1 MKGEPYTYLKI
12 KYTLARILAGVIIV
26 FIFPLL
32 LLLLILVSVDTFSCG
47 LFVQDRVGQYGKL
60 FRIYKFKTIRPVSRK
75 ISSIGAFLRKTK
87 LDELPQLFNILK
99 GEMSFIGPRPD
110 VSGYYDSL
118 KGEDRKLLILKPG
131 LLSEASLEYRNE
143 EYLLNQKENPL
154 KYNDEII
161 FPHKIK
167 LNLEYLERV
176 SFKEDIRI
184 LLKTC
189 GIFFNK

>member
-1 MKGEPYTYLKI
+1 MKGEQHAYLKI

-32 LLLLILVSVDTFSCG
+32 LLLLILVSVDTFSYG
-47 LFVQDRVGQYGKL
+47 LFVQDRVGQYGRI

-118 KGEDRKLLILKPG
+118 KGEDRKLLTLKPG
-131 LLSEASLEYRNE
+131 LLSEATLEYRNE

>member
-1 MKGEPYTYLKI
+1 MKGEQHAYLKI

-32 LLLLILVSVDTFSCG
+32 LLLLILVSVDTFSYG
-47 LFVQDRVGQYGKL
+47 LFVQDRVGQYGRI

-131 LLSEASLEYRNE
+131 LLSEATLEYRNE

-189 GIFFNK
+189 GVFFNK

>member
-12 KYTLARILAGVIIV
+12 KYTLAIILAGVVIV
-26 FIFPLL
+26 VISPLL
-32 LLLLILVSVDTFSCG
+32 LMLFILVSVDTFSYG
-47 LFVQDRVGQYGKL
+47 IFVQDRVGQYGRI

-75 ISSIGAFLRKTK
+75 ISKVGAFLRKTK
-87 LDELPQLFNILK
+87 LDELPQLFNILE

-110 VSGYYDSL
+110 VPGYYDGL
-118 KGEDRKLLILKPG
+118 KGEDRKVLILKPG

>member
-1 MKGEPYTYLKI
+1 MKGEQHAYLKI
-12 KYTLARILAGVIIV
+12 KYTLARILAGGVIV
-26 FIFPLL
+26 VLSPLL
-32 LLLLILVSVDTFSCG
+32 LMLFILVSVDTFSYG
-47 LFVQDRVGQYGKL
+47 IFVQDRVGQYGKL
-60 FRIYKFKTIRPVSRK
+60 FRIYKFKTIRPVSRE
-75 ISSIGAFLRKTK
+75 ISNVGAFLRKTK

-110 VSGYYDSL
+110 VPGYYDGL
-118 KGEDRKLLILKPG
+118 KGEDRKVLILKPG

-154 KYNDEII
+154 KYNDEVI

-176 SFKEDIRI
+176 SFKEDIRV
-184 LLKTC
+184 LLKATRC
-189 GIFFNK
+189 AF

>member
-1 MKGEPYTYLKI
+1 MKGEQHAYLKI

-32 LLLLILVSVDTFSCG
+32 LLLLILVSVDTFSYG
-47 LFVQDRVGQYGKL
+47 LFVQDRVGQYGRI

-118 KGEDRKLLILKPG
+118 KGEDRKLLTLKPG
-131 LLSEASLEYRNE
+131 LLSEATLEYRNE

-189 GIFFNK
+189 GVFFNK

>member
-12 KYTLARILAGVIIV
+12 KYTLAIILAGVVIV
-26 FIFPLL
+26 VISPLL
-32 LLLLILVSVDTFSCG
+32 LMLFILVSVDTFSYG
-47 LFVQDRVGQYGKL
+47 IFVQDRVGQYGKL

-75 ISSIGAFLRKTK
+75 ISKVGAFLRKTK

>member
-1 MKGEPYTYLKI
+1 MKGEQHAYLKI

-26 FIFPLL
+26 VIFPLL
-32 LLLLILVSVDTFSCG
+32 LLLLILVSVDTFSYG
-47 LFVQDRVGQYGKL
+47 LFVQDRVGQYGRI
-60 FRIYKFKTIRPVSRK
+60 FRIYKFKTICPVSRK

-143 EYLLNQKENPL
+143 EYLLNQKENPVN
-154 KYNDEII
+154 YNDEVI
-161 FPHKIK
+161 FPHKVQ
-167 LNLEYLERV
+167 LNLNYIEKL

-184 LLKTC
+184 LLKAC
-189 GIFFNK
+189 SILFNK